1 MRILLVGPGSNYK
14 FGARFYY
21 NYTRRL
27 QNGFIRAGHFVLQFS
42 DRDHADYALGNR
54 SIGRYLATR
63 RLREMAHSLQ
73 PHLLCLVHADLIDNV
88 TVEAIK
94 ADVPGCRVAVVD
106 FDLQSLPEPAA
117 RLRRALA
124 ASDCGF
130 STTGGQVLRDVAAGR
145 RAYFIPNLI
154 DTTMDDQLS
163 YEGTNKDADVFF
175 CSMRSETGPQWRKAI
190 ELRSL
195 APKLRYAYYGMNRQ
209 NGLWGH
215 NYMATM
221 ARSCIGL
228 NLNQSEG
235 GLYASDR
242 MAQYLGNGMLLATDR
257 ASGYERYFG
266 EDEML
271 FYSDLPNLAEK
282 CQRVLAEGDT
292 WRVMAHKGREKALK
306 IMSNA
311 LVAEFILNTTL
322 GEGPPVGWIYPQ
334 YGDG

>member
-27 QNGFIRAGHFVLQFS
+27 QNGFIRSGHFVLQFS

-54 SIGRYLATR
+54 SIGRYLAKR

-88 TVEAIK
+88 TVQAIK
-94 ADVPGCRVAVVD
+94 AEVPGCRVAVVD

-117 RLRRALA
+117 RLRRALEVA
-124 ASDCGF
+124 DYGF
-130 STTGGQVLRDVAAGR
+130 STTGGQVLRNVAAGR
-145 RAYFIPNLI
+145 HASFIPNLI
-154 DTTMDDQLS
+154 DVSMDDQAA
-163 YEGTNKDADVFF
+163 YEGTHKDADVFF
-175 CSMRSETGPQWRKAI
+175 CSLRSSKGPQWRKAF
-190 ELRSL
+190 ELRDL
-195 APKLRYAYYGMNRQ
+195 APDLRYAFYGMDRQ

-228 NLNQSEG
+228 NFNQSEG
-235 GLYASDR
+235 ALYASDR

-257 ASGYERYFG
+257 ASGYQRYFND
-266 EDEML
+266 DEML
-271 FYSDLPNLAEK
+271 FYSGLPELAER
-282 CQRVLAEGDT
+282 CREVVADGSL
-292 WRVMAHKGREKALK
+292 WRTMARKGREKSMK
-306 IMSNA
+306 VMSNA
-311 LVAEFILNTTL
+311 LVSEFILRTTL
-322 GEGPPVGWIYPQ
+322 GEPPPAGWIFSQ
-334 YGDG
+334 HGD